1 MEYGVA
7 QMFPISV
14 PIFNVIEDTDEL
26 KTYAASRT
34 FFDGGQ
40 TSGEL
45 DNGRQSKNLRVLNDY
60 PKINQVILKYF
71 SMFCKEYLNMN
82 VTL

>member
-14 PIFNVIEDTDEL
+14 PIFNVVEDTDEL

-34 FFDGGQ
+34 FFNGGQ

-45 DNGRQSKNLRVLNDY
+45 DNGHQSKNLRVLNVDLR
-60 PKINQVILKYF
+60 KI
-71 SMFCKEYLNMN
+71 
-82 VTL
+82 

>member
-26 KTYAASRT
+26 TANPLFI
-34 FFDGGQ
+34 FF
-40 TSGEL
+40 L
-45 DNGRQSKNLRVLNDY
+45 KFVL
-60 PKINQVILKYF
+60 
-71 SMFCKEYLNMN
+71 
-82 VTL
+82 